1 MLAGSPRRPLHG
13 PRLLILLSPSSPPS
27 VPVELSGVS
36 YARMEGMLKPYA
48 KPFKRGD
55 DPYLRSNA
63 LSTQQSEATAAA
75 AAVAVQQAV
84 AGEGEAYLS
93 MT

>member
-1 MLAGSPRRPLHG
+1 
-13 PRLLILLSPSSPPS
+13 
-27 VPVELSGVS
+27 
-36 YARMEGMLKPYA
+36 MEGMLKPYA

>member
-1 MLAGSPRRPLHG
+1 
-13 PRLLILLSPSSPPS
+13 
-27 VPVELSGVS
+27 
-36 YARMEGMLKPYA
+36 MEGMLKPYA

-75 AAVAVQQAV
+75 AAAAAAAVQQAV
-84 AGEGEAYLS
+84 AGEGEAYLN